1 MKIYDIDSG
10 TPKQSRRT
18 ALLVIFIALLC
29 VLAATLSNRAEAGE
43 TNLRCTPPTQNTDG
57 SPLTDF
63 ARISWLYGASPTT
76 LVPAHTSPTCE
87 TTISN
92 LTPGTWYFAAKAL
105 NSAGRESAL
114 SNITSTVIEAPPV
127 PLVLKVTETAVYN
140 TGSFSTT
147 AWLVRKNRLYGT
159 IPIGTL
165 CDASI
170 PAAEGFYRVPGTA
183 VKWTKPLE
191 RTPYPLARCE
201 LR

>member
-114 SNITSTVIEAPPV
+114 SNITSTVIAAPPP

-140 TGSFSTT
+140 TGSFST
-147 AWLVRKNRLYGT
+147 
-159 IPIGTL
+159 P
-165 CDASI
+165 CDATK
-170 PAAEGFYRVPGTA
+170 PAADGYYRVPGTL
-183 VKWTKPLE
+183 VKWTNSLA